1 MTRKTR
7 KWGIALL
14 SMLAILTLGIV
25 LFDWNLL
32 KDYTEARVQ
41 EATGRQ
47 LEIGGD
53 LDVDLGWH
61 PRVRMERVRFAN
73 TEWGSAP
80 IMFEAEVLEFSVAV
94 RDWLNGRLRVP
105 EVSLSRPSILLEKH
119 PDGRGNWILE
129 RSQRDRNKAP
139 HIDLLTVDDGRIRYR
154 SPQIGTD
161 ISATV
166 ATITRPEQES
176 GLVTATTGE
185 GRFYDTPLRFQGR
198 GGSILRLEDDDKPFP
213 IDVAFETAGAKAS
226 FRGTVTALTKF
237 DAADLRFSIRG
248 QDLSSLSS
256 LVRVNLPK
264 TPPFSGSGRL
274 KHAGAVWAFHDLEA
288 KVGEND
294 AAGFLSITSGEP
306 RPFVRADLA
315 SRHLDLT
322 AFQRPAEGERTERPL
337 LFDRLRNVDADIEL
351 AAADVDWRKLP
362 LGRLKVE
369 AKLKDGRLALDPL
382 VLGLAGGTV
391 RGNAVVDASRTPP
404 KASLSAEFQKLRLS
418 QLLPRLEGER
428 AGFGALGGRTRVS
441 ATGNRPQAMLAS
453 LEGEAGFAMSGGQIS
468 NLALELVGLDAGEAL
483 RFLIGRDRQV
493 AIRCAVA
500 DFAIK
505 KGTMEAR
512 TFVFDTTDTAILGG
526 GTIDLDQQTIDFTL
540 RPRPKDVS
548 FLSIR
553 APLHVRGSLRNPD
566 IQPDMSA
573 VVRGGAAVLLG
584 VLALPAAI
592 IPLIETGP
600 GTDSDCGALISQVEK
615 RTGASPP

>member
-1 MTRKTR
+1 MTRRIR

-14 SMLAILTLGIV
+14 SVLVILTLVIV

-47 LEIGGD
+47 LEIRGD

-80 IMFEAEVLEFSVAV
+80 VMFEAEVLEFSVAV
-94 RDWLNGRLRVP
+94 RDWLNGRLRVR

-129 RSQRDRNKAP
+129 RNQRDPNKAP
-139 HIDLLTVDDGRIRYR
+139 HIDVLTVDNGRIRYR

-161 ISATV
+161 ISVTV
-166 ATITRPEQES
+166 ATIADPKQGS
-176 GLVTATTGE
+176 GLVTAMTGE
-185 GRFYDTPLRFQGR
+185 GRLYDTSLRFQGQ
-198 GGSILRLEDDDKPFP
+198 GGSILRLEAGDEPFP
-213 IDVAFETAGAKAS
+213 IDLAFEAADTKAS
-226 FRGTVTALTKF
+226 FRGTVTALAKF

-256 LVRVNLPK
+256 LVRVNLPQ

-274 KHAGAVWAFHDLEA
+274 KHEGAVWAFHDLGA

-294 AAGFLSITSGEP
+294 AAGFLSITTGEP
-306 RPFVRADLA
+306 RPFVRADLV
-315 SRHLDLT
+315 SRRLDLT
-322 AFQRPAEGERTERPL
+322 AFQRPAKGERTERPL
-337 LFDRLRNVDADIEL
+337 LFDRLGTLDADIKL

-391 RGNAVVDASRTPP
+391 QGNAVIDANRTPP
-404 KASLSAEFQKLRLS
+404 QSSLSAEFKKLQLS
-418 QLLPRLEGER
+418 QLLPRLQGER
-428 AGFGALGGRTRVS
+428 AGFGALGGRAKVS

-483 RFLIGRDRQV
+483 RFLIGRDPQV

-505 KGTMEAR
+505 NGTMEAR
-512 TFVFDTTDTAILGG
+512 TLVFDTTDTVILGG
-526 GTIDLDQQTIDFTL
+526 GTIDLEEQTIDLIL

-553 APLHVRGSLRNPD
+553 APLHVTGSLLKPD

-573 VVRGGAAVLLG
+573 VIRGGAAVLLG

-600 GTDSDCGALISQVEK
+600 GQDSDCRALIDQVEK

>member
-1 MTRKTR
+1 MTRRTR

-14 SMLAILTLGIV
+14 SGLAILTLGIV

-80 IMFEAEVLEFSVAV
+80 VMFEAEVLEFSVAV
-94 RDWLNGRLRVP
+94 WEWMNGRLRVP

-139 HIDLLTVDDGRIRYR
+139 HIDVLTVDNGRIRYR

-161 ISATV
+161 IRATV
-166 ATITRPEQES
+166 ATIARPEQGS
-176 GLVTATTGE
+176 GLVTAVTGE
-185 GRFYDTPLRFQGR
+185 GRFYDTSLRFQGQ
-198 GGSILRLEDDDKPFP
+198 GGSILRLEAGDKPFP
-213 IDVAFETAGAKAS
+213 IDLAFETANAKAS

-256 LVRVNLPK
+256 LARVNLPK

-274 KHAGAVWAFHDLEA
+274 KHEGAVWAFHDLGA
-288 KVGEND
+288 KVGAND
-294 AAGFLSITSGEP
+294 AAGFLSITTGEP
-306 RPFVRADLA
+306 RPFVRADLV
-315 SRHLDLT
+315 SRRLDLT
-322 AFQRPAEGERTERPL
+322 AFQRPEKGERTERPL
-337 LFDRLRNVDADIEL
+337 LFDRLRTLDADIKL
-351 AAADVDWRKLP
+351 AVADVDWRKLP

-369 AKLKDGRLALDPL
+369 ANLKNGRLALDPL
-382 VLGLAGGTV
+382 VLGLAGGTMQ
-391 RGNAVVDASRTPP
+391 GNAVVDANRTPP
-404 KASLSAEFQKLRLS
+404 QSSLSAEFRKLQLG

-428 AGFGALGGRTRVS
+428 AGFGALGGRARVS

-453 LEGEAGFAMSGGQIS
+453 LAGEAGFAMSGGQIS
-468 NLALELVGLDAGEAL
+468 NLALELIGLDAGEAL

-505 KGTMEAR
+505 QGTMEAR

-526 GTIDLDQQTIDFTL
+526 GMIDLGKQTIDFTL

-553 APLHVRGSLRNPD
+553 APIHVTGSLLKPD
-566 IQPDMSA
+566 FQPDMRA
-573 VVRGGAAVLLG
+573 VIRGGAAVLLG

-600 GTDSDCGALISQVEK
+600 GKDSDCGALISQVEK
-615 RTGASPP
+615 HTGATPP